1 MRLNAESDKAVMQGL
16 ESEKSHLQVTLK
28 ENISLKEQY
37 RNKCDSLQN
46 RFENLF
52 KESSIN
58 KSKIVEIDEIKKD
71 RDMRIKELREEIE
84 QISG

>member
-1 MRLNAESDKAVMQGL
+1 
-16 ESEKSHLQVTLK
+16 
-28 ENISLKEQY
+28 
-37 RNKCDSLQN
+37 LQN

-71 RDMRIKELREEIE
+71 RDMRIKELRDEIE